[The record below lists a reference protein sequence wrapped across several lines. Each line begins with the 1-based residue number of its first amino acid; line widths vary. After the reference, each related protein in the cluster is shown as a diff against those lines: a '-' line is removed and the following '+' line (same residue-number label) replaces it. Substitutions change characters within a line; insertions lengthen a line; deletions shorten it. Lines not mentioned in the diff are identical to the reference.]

1 MGMYGAIIGDLAAW
15 TYDHHVAQFY
25 SHLVAEDAELSV
37 NGRIASLMLRDMDT
51 HGKAGVPRS
60 FTTGSPD
67 SIDVITTDYG
77 RLPFEKGDSKEDCIA
92 GVCYSIGD
100 DEDNGQLYAVRILT
114 SICYDLWH
122 GANKREALQS
132 PEGQQLKQILDNC
145 DIHTVPDNKAKVLD
159 IYLARAWDCFE
170 KSWDFTSA
178 LHNAVKWDGDRHLT
192 CMLTG
197 AIAGAM
203 YGYYYIFK
211 KGSNPAESQEV
222 LHLPKY
228 LERQYWEQIKHEWN
242 NRFFFP
248 KNDAMTNVT
257 KYNWTPYQSAFEGKE
272 ISVGLEESIRLAYHT
287 GWDDRYGFYLE
298 NGWYYVYRSFFLMYR
313 FRIVKGD
320 NGDFRVI
327 NVQCSGDHFDKQES
341 ALREAMYSAE
351 FHWEMLNQ

>member
-15 TYDHHVAQFY
+15 TYEHHVAQFY
-25 SHLVAEDAELSV
+25 SRLVAEDAELSDE
-37 NGRIASLMLRDMDT
+37 GRIASIMLRDMDT
-51 HGKAGVPRS
+51 HGNVGVPRS
-60 FTTGSPD
+60 FQTGD
-67 SIDVITTDYG
+67 RETIDVVSADYG

-92 GVCYSIGD
+92 GVCDYFK
-100 DEDNGQLYAVRILT
+100 DEPDNGQMYALRILT

-122 GANKREALQS
+122 GATKKEALLS
-132 PEGQQLKQILDNC
+132 HEGKQLKQILDSC
-145 DIHTVPDNKAKVLD
+145 DIHTIPDSKAKVLA

-203 YGYYYIFK
+203 YGYYFIFK
-211 KGSNPAESQEV
+211 KGSNPAESQSV
-222 LHLPKY
+222 LHLPDY
-228 LERQYWEQIKHEWN
+228 LQCQYAEQTKHEWK
-242 NRFFFP
+242 NRFFYP
-248 KNDAMTNVT
+248 KNEAMTNVT
-257 KYNWTPYQSAFEGKE
+257 KYDWKPYQSAFEGKE
-272 ISVGLEESIRLAYHT
+272 ISAGLEKSIRLAFHP

-313 FRIVKGD
+313 FRIVKGEKES
-320 NGDFRVI
+320 FRIV
-327 NVQCSGDHFDKQES
+327 NLQCSGDHFDKEES

>member
-15 TYDHHVAQFY
+15 TYEHHVAQFY
-25 SHLVAEDAELSV
+25 SRLVAEDAELSV
-37 NGRIASLMLRDMDT
+37 ESKMASIMLRDMDT
-51 HGKAGVPRS
+51 HGNVGVPRS
-60 FTTGSPD
+60 FQTGD
-67 SIDVITTDYG
+67 SVTIDVITADYG

-92 GVCYSIGD
+92 GVCDYFK
-100 DEDNGQLYAVRILT
+100 DEPDNGQMYALRILT

-122 GANKREALQS
+122 GATKNEALLS
-132 PEGQQLKQILDNC
+132 HEGKQLKQILDNC
-145 DIHTVPDNKAKVLD
+145 DIHTIPDSKAKVLA

-203 YGYYYIFK
+203 YGYYFIFK
-211 KGSNPAESQEV
+211 KGSNPAEAQSV
-222 LHLPKY
+222 LHLPDY
-228 LERQYWEQIKHEWN
+228 LQRQYAEQTKHEWK
-242 NRFFFP
+242 NRFFYP
-248 KNDAMTNVT
+248 KNEAMTNVT
-257 KYNWTPYQSAFEGKE
+257 KYDWKAYQSAFEGKE
-272 ISVGLEESIRLAYHT
+272 ISAGLEKSIRLAFHP

-313 FRIVKGD
+313 FRIVKGEKEP
-320 NGDFRVI
+320 FRIV
-327 NVQCSGDHFDKQES
+327 NVQSSGDHFDEQES

-351 FHWEMLNQ
+351 YHWTMLNQ

>member
-15 TYDHHVAQFY
+15 TYEHHVAQFY
-25 SHLVAEDAELSV
+25 SRLVAEDAELSDE
-37 NGRIASLMLRDMDT
+37 GRIASIMLRDMDT
-51 HGKAGVPRS
+51 HGNVGVPRS
-60 FTTGSPD
+60 FQTGD
-67 SIDVITTDYG
+67 RETIDVVSADYG

-92 GVCYSIGD
+92 GVCDYFK
-100 DEDNGQLYAVRILT
+100 DEPDNGQMYALRILT
-114 SICYDLWH
+114 SFCYDLWH
-122 GANKREALQS
+122 GATKKEALLS
-132 PEGQQLKQILDNC
+132 HEGKQLKQILDSC
-145 DIHTVPDNKAKVLD
+145 DLHTIPDSKAKVLA

-203 YGYYYIFK
+203 YGYYFIFK
-211 KGSNPAESQEV
+211 KGSNPAESQSV
-222 LHLPKY
+222 LHLPDY
-228 LERQYWEQIKHEWN
+228 LQRQYAEQTKHEWK
-242 NRFFFP
+242 NRFFYP
-248 KNDAMTNVT
+248 KNEAMTNVT
-257 KYNWTPYQSAFEGKE
+257 KYDWKPYQSSFEGKE
-272 ISVGLEESIRLAYHT
+272 ISAGLEKSIRLAFHP

-313 FRIVKGD
+313 FRIVKGEKES
-320 NGDFRVI
+320 FRIV
-327 NVQCSGDHFDKQES
+327 NLQCSGDHFDKEES